1 MSNHLGDEEPS
12 EVKPTFLGRCLPAT
26 RHTALIT
33 AIAMILGIVMMDVL
47 VFPNISLGLLYFLPI
62 VVTAG
67 CLSHFDIVVVSVVC
81 TLLHESLGPFAW
93 TKGLAPRLITTFMAY
108 LGTGALIREMDRY
121 RKRTSTHARELAEEV
136 LRRETT
142 EQQLRGLV
150 EGMPAAILTLDSAG
164 NVLLA
169 NEAAHDV
176 FAREPPSLVGEC
188 IDEYLPDLAKLRQ
201 TSGVRHLVRTMIEGT
216 AYRYGGEAFL
226 AHIWVSSFG
235 PPSTTGLT
243 VVVFDASEQLRTHEE
258 VGLHSLTTSARVI
271 MGAFWHETRNLCS
284 AMRVLVNGLMHRPG
298 LAELEELEGLNS
310 LVDSLEKLAYAERQ
324 PASEHSLD
332 TASVRVALDHLRIV
346 MEPSLQEKEVAVYW
360 RIEED
365 LPLVR
370 ADHHGLLQVFLNLAR
385 NASRALEGSPR
396 KELRIVAA
404 LENQSVK
411 VRFHNSGPSIANPE
425 SLFKPFQPGAS
436 EGGLGLYV
444 SRAMLRSFGGDVAY
458 EPVTSGCCFTVVLE
472 ISQFWYRYR
481 VESSGS

>member
-1 MSNHLGDEEPS
+1 
-12 EVKPTFLGRCLPAT
+12 VKPTFLGRCLPGT

-33 AIAMILGIVMMDVL
+33 AMAVILGVTITNVL
-47 VFPNISLGLLYFLPI
+47 LFRNISLGPLYFLAI
-62 VVTAG
+62 VVSAG
-67 CLSHFDIVVVSVVC
+67 CLSHFDLIVVSAVC

-93 TKGLAPRLITTFMAY
+93 TRGVAPRLITTFIAY
-108 LGTGALIREMDRY
+108 LATGALIREMDRY
-121 RKRTSTHARELAEEV
+121 RKTTSTHARELAEEV
-136 LRRETT
+136 LRRETA

-150 EGMPAAILTLDSAG
+150 EGVPAGILSLDSAG
-164 NVLLA
+164 KVLLA

-176 FAREPPSLVGEC
+176 FAREPPLLLGEC
-188 IDEYLPDLAKLRQ
+188 IDEYVPDLAKLRQ
-201 TSGVRHLVRTMIEGT
+201 TSGVRHLIRTMIEGT
-216 AYRYGGEAFL
+216 AYRFGGEAFL
-226 AHIWVSSFG
+226 AHVWVSSSG

-271 MGAFWHETRNLCS
+271 LGAFWHETRNLCS

-298 LAELEELEGLNS
+298 LAEGEELEGLNS

-324 PASEHSLD
+324 PASEHNLD

-346 MEPSLQEKEVAVYW
+346 MEPSFQEKEIAVYW
-360 RIEED
+360 RIEEN

-370 ADHHGLLQVFLNLAR
+370 ADHHGLLQIFLNLAR
-385 NASRALEGSPR
+385 NSSRALEDSAR

-404 LENQSVK
+404 LEDHHVK

-436 EGGLGLYV
+436 ERGLGLYV
-444 SRAMLRSFGGDVAY
+444 SRAMLRSFGGDVIY
-458 EPVTSGCCFTVVLE
+458 EPVTTGCCFTVLLK
-472 ISQFWYRYR
+472 ISQFWYTYH
-481 VESSGS
+481 VEASE

>member
-1 MSNHLGDEEPS
+1 MKSR
-12 EVKPTFLGRCLPAT
+12 FLGGCLPST

-33 AIAMILGIVMMDVL
+33 AMALILGIAIADVL
-47 VFPNISLGLLYFLPI
+47 FFPSISLGLVYFLPI
-62 VVTAG
+62 VLSAG
-67 CLSHFDIVVVSVVC
+67 CLSHFDLFAMSVVC

-93 TKGLAPRLITTFMAY
+93 TKGVTPRLITSFIAY
-108 LGTGALIREMDRY
+108 LGAGTLIREMDRY
-121 RKRTSTHARELAEEV
+121 RKTTSTHADELAEEV

-142 EQQLRGLV
+142 EQELRGLV
-150 EGMPAAILTLDSAG
+150 EGMPAAVLTLDSAG
-164 NVLLA
+164 KVLLA

-176 FAREPPSLVGEC
+176 FAREPPSLLGEC
-188 IDEYLPDLAKLRQ
+188 IDEYLPDLARLRQ
-201 TSGVRHLVRTMIEGT
+201 TSGVRQLIRTMIEGT

-226 AHIWVSSFG
+226 AHVWVSSFG

-332 TASVRVALDHLRIV
+332 TASLRVALDHLRIV
-346 MEPSLQEKEVAVYW
+346 MEPSFQEKGIAVYW
-360 RIEED
+360 RIEQD

-385 NASRALEGSPR
+385 NANRALEDSPR
-396 KELRIVAA
+396 KELRIVAT
-404 LENQSVK
+404 LEDHCVK
-411 VRFHNSGPSIANPE
+411 VRFHNSGPSITNPE
-425 SLFKPFQPGAS
+425 SLFKP
-436 EGGLGLYV
+436 YV